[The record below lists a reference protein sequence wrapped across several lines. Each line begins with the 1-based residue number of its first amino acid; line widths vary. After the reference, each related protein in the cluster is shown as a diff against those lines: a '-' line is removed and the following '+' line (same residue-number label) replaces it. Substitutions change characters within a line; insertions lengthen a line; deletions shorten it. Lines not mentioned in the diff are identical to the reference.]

1 MLLHPSK
8 SKDLIP
14 EIANKLNHSETLVKD
29 VVDFYWKNIR
39 KNLSALSHPLI
50 HVANFGD
57 FVFKHWKLDEEIKRK
72 EHYQTMPHTP
82 VIYFKIAEVLSDL
95 KRMKEMLN
103 RQNEKREFVKTQ
115 RELYELN
122 KNLEK

>member
-1 MLLHPSK
+1 
-8 SKDLIP
+8 
-14 EIANKLNHSETLVKD
+14 
-29 VVDFYWKNIR
+29 
-39 KNLSALSHPLI
+39 
-50 HVANFGD
+50 
-57 FVFKHWKLDEEIKRK
+57 
-72 EHYQTMPHTP
+72 
-82 VIYFKIAEVLSDL
+82 VLSDL